1 MPNVYQI
8 GIALP
13 PGFVGIIRWIEK
25 HRPELNAGRCP
36 AQPDGRVRAVITV
49 TLPSPDVGGEFA
61 ATLIKQAAEES
72 GYTGQLPLRVELW
85 PASDNPP
92 HDFEGAGSVAPGTV
106 GNRIA
111 SFVIRFEQS
120 REPIKL
126 VVLDSGEGS
135 CIHVAEGTA
144 AVLGPVEL
152 EVGGQRM
159 PFSLCIAC
167 SLIPPGAPA
176 KKAQ

>member
-1 MPNVYQI
+1 M
-8 GIALP
+8 
-13 PGFVGIIRWIEK
+13 
-25 HRPELNAGRCP
+25 
-36 AQPDGRVRAVITV
+36 DV
-49 TLPSPDVGGEFA
+49 TLSAPSKGGEFA
-61 ATLIKQAAEES
+61 GELIKEAAEES
-72 GYTGQLPLRVELW
+72 GYTGQLPAHIELW
-85 PASDNPP
+85 LAADRPP
-92 HDFEGAGSVAPGTV
+92 PEFEGAGTVAPGTV
-106 GNRIA
+106 GTPIA

-120 REPIKL
+120 GEPIKL

-167 SLIPPGAPA
+167 SLIPPGSPA
-176 KKAQ
+176 TKTGTP

>member
-1 MPNVYQI
+1 MSV
-8 GIALP
+8 ALS
-13 PGFVGIIRWIEK
+13 
-25 HRPELNAGRCP
+25 A
-36 AQPDGRVRAVITV
+36 
-49 TLPSPDVGGEFA
+49 PSEGGEFA
-61 ATLIKQAAEES
+61 AKLIREAAEES
-72 GYTGQLPLRVELW
+72 GYTGQLPVHIELW
-85 PASDNPP
+85 LANDHPP
-92 HDFEGAGSVAPGTV
+92 RDFEGAGSVAPGTV
-106 GNRIA
+106 GNPIA

-120 REPIKL
+120 GEPIKL

-167 SLIPPGAPA
+167 SLIPPGSPVQSAPTPSPPSPDEPGN
-176 KKAQ
+176 